1 MIQSLTKAKRSFMAF
16 AIPLKNGIGDQ
27 NDMHV
32 YEAFEVSTFSNVTF
46 PLSGTIMS
54 CQAVF
59 QAQDKSNQA
68 KDAVL

>member
-1 MIQSLTKAKRSFMAF
+1 MIQSVTKVKRSLMAF

-32 YEAFEVSTFSNVTF
+32 YEAFEVSTFSNMTF
-46 PLSGTIMS
+46 PLSGTVMS

-59 QAQDKSNQA
+59 QAQDNSDQA
-68 KDAVL
+68 KERVL